1 VRRTRWLAAAAAAGA
16 FSAGVAVA
24 ASSAPETTAV
34 TADFHASVTAQRQ
47 RQCDVDHT
55 LFHVRFAGSQTSSD
69 PRLAGDLTV
78 RVKTVVDTKTG
89 YGETR
94 GQVRISDAST
104 GRPKFN
110 GHVVGVLAPGGDVEG
125 LLTGHTV
132 GPNSARLIANFNVT
146 QDPSTGAVTGELGK
160 DTQSGAVK
168 DPAVLTNACRGGRR
182 DHGRKAAGRPA
193 HGQKTHHGAKRRHRG
208 H

>member
-1 VRRTRWLAAAAAAGA
+1 MRRTRWFAAAVAAGA
-16 FSAGVAVA
+16 FSAGVAFA
-24 ASSAPETTAV
+24 GPSSPATSAV
-34 TADFHASVTAQRQ
+34 TADFHASVTAQHQ

-55 LFHVRFAGSQTSSD
+55 LFRVRFAGSQTSSD
-69 PRLAGDLTV
+69 QRLTGDLTARV
-78 RVKTVVDTKTG
+78 RTVLDTKTG
-89 YGETR
+89 YDETR
-94 GQVRISDAST
+94 GQVRISDASN

-146 QDPSTGAVTGELGK
+146 QDESTGAITGELGK

-168 DPAVLTNACRGGRR
+168 DPAVLTNACRGGRHE
-182 DHGRKAAGRPA
+182 HGRKAGGHRA
-193 HGQKTHHGAKRRHRG
+193 HDKKTHDGAKHRRGG